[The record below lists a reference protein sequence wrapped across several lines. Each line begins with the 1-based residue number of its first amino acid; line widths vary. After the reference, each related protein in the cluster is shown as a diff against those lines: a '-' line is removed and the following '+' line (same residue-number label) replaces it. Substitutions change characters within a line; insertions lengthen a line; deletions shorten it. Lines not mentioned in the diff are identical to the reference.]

1 MQIGSYGALCVSLLM
16 GAAALYA
23 AEVWNAKDPAQ
34 WSDQDVNRILNDSPW
49 AKQVNVSAGGPVAQR
64 QRGGGGRMGG
74 GGYPGGGGNT
84 GGVNGP
90 MGGGFPGGGGG
101 RGGNGY
107 PGAGGNGGGYPGA
120 GGDSGGSRTQSF
132 PVTVRW
138 ESALPVRLARHRS
151 SNSEAADQPEKDYV
165 IAVAGMPMQS
175 ASDRSRD
182 PDQVRE
188 ELMEMTMLDR
198 RGKTALRPS
207 DVKLDS
213 GDGQV
218 RFFFHR
224 DQPLDL
230 DDREVTFQT
239 NLGQMKLEKKFRL
252 KDMEY
257 KGKLEL

>member
-1 MQIGSYGALCVSLLM
+1 MRIRSHGPLCVSLLI
-16 GAAALYA
+16 GVAALYA
-23 AEVWNAKDPAQ
+23 ADVWNAKDPAQ

-49 AKQVNVSAGGPVAQR
+49 AKQANVSAGGPVGQR
-64 QRGGGGRMGG
+64 QRGGGRMGG
-74 GGYPGGGGNT
+74 GGYPGGGGG

-90 MGGGFPGGGGG
+90 MGGGFPGGGGS
-101 RGGNGY
+101 RG
-107 PGAGGNGGGYPGA
+107 GGGYPG
-120 GGDSGGSRTQSF
+120 GGNSGGGYPDSGGSRTQSF

-151 SNSEAADQPEKDYV
+151 SLSEAAGQPDTDYV

-175 ASDRSRD
+175 AGDRSRD

-188 ELMEMTMLDR
+188 ELMEMTVLDR
-198 RGKTALRPS
+198 RGKTPLRPS

-218 RFFFHR
+218 RFIFHR
-224 DQPLDL
+224 DPPIDL

-239 NLGQMKLEKKFRL
+239 SMGQMKLEKKFKL